1 VNGCFIVGS
10 YVAAW
15 GGLSRQADIAKL
27 LIDHGVPT
35 AEVHKDGYMPIHR
48 ACWGKEKRHTDTVKV
63 FLDAGIAADT
73 RATDGRTCAEMTQNK
88 FTKKLL
94 KRYQQ
99 ENKADAL

>member
-1 VNGCFIVGS
+1 MP
-10 YVAAW
+10 A
-15 GGLSRQADIAKL
+15 LSLDRTLQHGAGFQGRADIAKL

-35 AEVHKDGYMPIHR
+35 ADVHKDGYMPIHR
-48 ACWGKEKRHTDTVKV
+48 VCWGKEKRHTDTVKV